1 MKKIFI
7 GTIVP
12 QSIIDKAE
20 RISFASINYQTKVLK
35 ASHFDEVY
43 NILPL
48 NLDRI
53 SKKIF
58 FEDGKYYLHNKYFNS
73 RLLKLLLDQILIFRK
88 IEEKSKV
95 FFYNVTIQNFLLIR
109 LLILFKK
116 CECYAIVADFEDER
130 NYFGLRKIVQKNI
143 NRTFNKLSG
152 AIILSSNIQIST
164 RTIVLEGIVDSEMNQ
179 LSQNKIEENSII
191 FSGSIGYTTGIHIA
205 VAAMNFLP
213 DYKLYISGPLFDLD
227 SNNLKR
233 LINGNVHNNV
243 YYMGILD
250 NEKYLELL
258 SICNYALNLRDPHK
272 LEHQH
277 NFPSKILEYLM
288 YNKNV
293 ISTLNYS
300 AVSKCITLTEFDAE
314 KLAVT
319 IKNTSS
325 APNNN
330 SRDYVLDKFGLTTFN
345 NAIETLLIK

>member
-12 QSIIDKAE
+12 PDIVDKME

-35 ASHFDEVY
+35 ATHFDEVY

-48 NLDRI
+48 NVDRI

-58 FEDGKYYLHNKYFNS
+58 FEDGMCYLHNKYLNS
-73 RLLKLLLDQILIFRK
+73 KLLKLLFDQIFLFRK
-88 IEEKSKV
+88 VEEKSKII
-95 FFYNVTIQNFLLIR
+95 FYNITIQNFLLTR
-109 LLILFKK
+109 LLVFFKK
-116 CECYAIVADFEDER
+116 CECYAIVADFEDEE
-130 NYFGLRKIVQKNI
+130 NYLGLRKIVQKNI
-143 NRTFNKLSG
+143 NRTFKKLSG
-152 AIILSSNIQIST
+152 AIILSSNIQIPTKS
-164 RTIVLEGIVDSEMNQ
+164 IVLEGIVDSEMNQ
-179 LSQNKIEENSII
+179 LSQNRIEENSII

-213 DYKLYISGPLFDLD
+213 DYKLYISGPLFVLD
-227 SNNLKR
+227 STDLKR
-233 LINGNVHNNV
+233 LVKSSVHNNV

-314 KLAVT
+314 KLAAT
-319 IKNTSS
+319 IKNTSN
-325 APNNN
+325 APNKN
-330 SRDYVLDKFGLTTFN
+330 SRDYVLDKFGLPTFN